1 MGRVNNESHRPSP
14 RSRNTGR
21 GSEERRRRAGT
32 SGPERGS
39 ARSSSRNASRSSTT
53 ARETSRASTRG
64 VTRDVTRGG
73 EGFVDG
79 AHGADPRDPR
89 QRAAARASGRPA
101 SQGRFGAFWSVWGPH
116 IRRFGPGIL
125 LNHGVTVAVA
135 LVIAVVLAIGTTFRA
150 VPAYIGSVWLLSN
163 LAPVTI
169 SGASLGVA
177 PLLPALLV
185 FIAHSRRIRTTC
197 GTTVTVRG
205 IRTVAVLGILVPAVF
220 TLIAWLMVWDASK
233 VFDVAP
239 PNIFLALLTTVL
251 LNGAVVI
258 AGLGPKI
265 WRALLLRRGMPT
277 WPVESVLLAD
287 RFFKVLLLVGAA
299 VAAIGLLVNH
309 AAVGRAYDIADGAGG
324 LLGLTLLSLVYFPN
338 LAVGATSV
346 IMGGEMHIGDGS
358 ASLFA
363 VTNANMP
370 PLPVLAVMPNDS
382 IPLGPVWLLI
392 PAVAA
397 VVTVYRWFAGRRFI
411 ESPLFTAMGAGLC
424 AAVAGLLIAWFAGGE
439 LGYYGSTGPLLWLTP
454 LLFLGWMVLPSLVVF
469 GWVAWSGRR
478 VTESAGDFA
487 DDYVDDEAAEDVE
500 ESAAEEDICAGSAD
514 DDSSDDEEEAAEEQD
529 TEEDAEEEAAP
540 DDAPETEASDEAEEP
555 GDEGD
560 GTAEEDPDDDP
571 DDVSDEADGTDDDK

>member
-32 SGPERGS
+32 SGPERGTV
-39 ARSSSRNASRSSTT
+39 RSFSRNASRSSTT
-53 ARETSRASTRG
+53 ARDTSRASTRG

-177 PLLPALLV
+177 PLLPALLIFV
-185 FIAHSRRIRTTC
+185 AHSRRIRTTC

-309 AAVGRAYDIADGAGG
+309 AAVGRAYDIAGGAGG
-324 LLGLTLLSLVYFPN
+324 VLGLTLLSLVYFPN

-500 ESAAEEDICAGSAD
+500 EAAAEEDISAGSAD

-540 DDAPETEASDEAEEP
+540 DDALETEASDEAEEP

>member
-1 MGRVNNESHRPSP
+1 M
-14 RSRNTGR
+14 
-21 GSEERRRRAGT
+21 
-32 SGPERGS
+32 
-39 ARSSSRNASRSSTT
+39 
-53 ARETSRASTRG
+53 
-64 VTRDVTRGG
+64 
-73 EGFVDG
+73 
-79 AHGADPRDPR
+79 
-89 QRAAARASGRPA
+89 
-101 SQGRFGAFWSVWGPH
+101 
-116 IRRFGPGIL
+116 
-125 LNHGVTVAVA
+125 
-135 LVIAVVLAIGTTFRA
+135 
-150 VPAYIGSVWLLSN
+150 
-163 LAPVTI
+163 
-169 SGASLGVA
+169 
-177 PLLPALLV
+177 
-185 FIAHSRRIRTTC
+185 
-197 GTTVTVRG
+197 
-205 IRTVAVLGILVPAVF
+205 
-220 TLIAWLMVWDASK
+220 
-233 VFDVAP
+233 
-239 PNIFLALLTTVL
+239 LTTVL

-309 AAVGRAYDIADGAGG
+309 AAVGRAYDIAGGAGG
-324 LLGLTLLSLVYFPN
+324 VLGLTLLSLVYFPN

-392 PAVAA
+392 PAVTA

-424 AAVAGLLIAWFAGGE
+424 AGVAGLLIAWFAGGE

-454 LLFLGWMVLPSLVVF
+454 LLFLGWMVLPALVVF

-487 DDYVDDEAAEDVE
+487 DDYVDDEAVEDVE
-500 ESAAEEDICAGSAD
+500 EEMEDAEDSEDAADDEDEAAEEEDT
-514 DDSSDDEEEAAEEQD
+514 EEAAEE
-529 TEEDAEEEAAP
+529 EPAS
-540 DDAPETEASDEAEEP
+540 DDAPETEASDDAEEP
-555 GDEGD
+555 GVEGD
-560 GTAEEDPDDDP
+560 GTAEEDSNED
-571 DDVSDEADGTDDDK
+571 SDEADGTEDDK

>member
-1 MGRVNNESHRPSP
+1 
-14 RSRNTGR
+14 
-21 GSEERRRRAGT
+21 
-32 SGPERGS
+32 
-39 ARSSSRNASRSSTT
+39 
-53 ARETSRASTRG
+53 
-64 VTRDVTRGG
+64 VTRGG
-73 EGFVDG
+73 EEFVDG

-150 VPAYIGSVWLLSN
+150 VPAYIGSAWLLSN

-169 SGASLGVA
+169 SGASLGGA
-177 PLLPALLV
+177 PLLPALLISV
-185 FIAHSRRIRTTC
+185 AHSRRIRTTC

-309 AAVGRAYDIADGAGG
+309 AAVGRAYDIAGGAGG
-324 LLGLTLLSLVYFPN
+324 VLGLTLLSLVFFPN

-363 VTNANMP
+363 MTNANMP

-500 ESAAEEDICAGSAD
+500 EAAAEEDISAGSAD

-540 DDAPETEASDEAEEP
+540 DDALETEASDEAEEP

-571 DDVSDEADGTDDDK
+571 DDVSDEADGTEDDK

>member
-1 MGRVNNESHRPSP
+1 MNNESHRPSP

-32 SGPERGS
+32 SGPERGTV
-39 ARSSSRNASRSSTT
+39 RSFSRNASRSSTT
-53 ARETSRASTRG
+53 ARDTSRASTRG

-177 PLLPALLV
+177 PLLPALLIFV
-185 FIAHSRRIRTTC
+185 AHSRRIRTTC

-309 AAVGRAYDIADGAGG
+309 AAVGRAYDIAGGAGG
-324 LLGLTLLSLVYFPN
+324 VLGLTLLSLVYFPN

-500 ESAAEEDICAGSAD
+500 EAAAEEDISAGSAD

-529 TEEDAEEEAAP
+529 TEEDAEEEP
-540 DDAPETEASDEAEEP
+540 TSDDALETEASDEAEKP

>member
-1 MGRVNNESHRPSP
+1 M
-14 RSRNTGR
+14 
-21 GSEERRRRAGT
+21 
-32 SGPERGS
+32 
-39 ARSSSRNASRSSTT
+39 
-53 ARETSRASTRG
+53 
-64 VTRDVTRGG
+64 TRGG

-79 AHGADPRDPR
+79 AHGADPREPR
-89 QRAAARASGRPA
+89 QRAAAPASGRPA

-177 PLLPALLV
+177 PLLPALLIFV
-185 FIAHSRRIRTTC
+185 AHSRRIRTTC

-205 IRTVAVLGILVPAVF
+205 IRTVAVLGVLVPAVF

-299 VAAIGLLVNH
+299 VAGIGLLVNH
-309 AAVGRAYDIADGAGG
+309 AAVGRAYDIAGGAGG
-324 LLGLTLLSLVYFPN
+324 VLGLTLLSLVYFPN

-392 PAVAA
+392 PAIAA
-397 VVTVYRWFAGRRFI
+397 VVTVYRWFAGRRYI

-424 AAVAGLLIAWFAGGE
+424 AGVTGLLIAWFAGGE

-454 LLFLGWMVLPSLVVF
+454 LLFLGWIVLPSLVVF

-478 VTESAGDFA
+478 VTESAGDVGYEDHEDAEGAEGAAGEETEEEDFEESDEESA
-487 DDYVDDEAAEDVE
+487 DDGDEDAAEEGTEEESVSDDETETEVSDEVEQPGAKEDDAEDAAEDEQE
-500 ESAAEEDICAGSAD
+500 ESP
-514 DDSSDDEEEAAEEQD
+514 DDESAED
-529 TEEDAEEEAAP
+529 
-540 DDAPETEASDEAEEP
+540 SDEE
-555 GDEGD
+555 
-560 GTAEEDPDDDP
+560 
-571 DDVSDEADGTDDDK
+571 SDEADGAEDDK

>member
-32 SGPERGS
+32 SGPERGTV
-39 ARSSSRNASRSSTT
+39 RSFSRNASRSSTT
-53 ARETSRASTRG
+53 ARDTSRASTRG

-150 VPAYIGSVWLLSN
+150 VPAYIGSAWLLSN

-177 PLLPALLV
+177 PLLPALLIFV
-185 FIAHSRRIRTTC
+185 AHSRRIRTTC

-309 AAVGRAYDIADGAGG
+309 AAVGRAYDIAGGAGG
-324 LLGLTLLSLVYFPN
+324 VLGLTLLSLVYFPN

-500 ESAAEEDICAGSAD
+500 EAAAEEDISAGSAD

-529 TEEDAEEEAAP
+529 TEEDAEEEP
-540 DDAPETEASDEAEEP
+540 TSDDALETEASDEAEKP

>member
-1 MGRVNNESHRPSP
+1 M
-14 RSRNTGR
+14 
-21 GSEERRRRAGT
+21 
-32 SGPERGS
+32 
-39 ARSSSRNASRSSTT
+39 
-53 ARETSRASTRG
+53 
-64 VTRDVTRGG
+64 
-73 EGFVDG
+73 
-79 AHGADPRDPR
+79 
-89 QRAAARASGRPA
+89 
-101 SQGRFGAFWSVWGPH
+101 
-116 IRRFGPGIL
+116 
-125 LNHGVTVAVA
+125 TVAVA

-177 PLLPALLV
+177 PLLPALLIFV
-185 FIAHSRRIRTTC
+185 AHSRRIRTTC

-309 AAVGRAYDIADGAGG
+309 AAVGRAYDIAGGAGG

-424 AAVAGLLIAWFAGGE
+424 AAVAGLLIARFAGGE

-487 DDYVDDEAAEDVE
+487 DDYVDDEAAEEVE
-500 ESAAEEDICAGSAD
+500 ESAAEEDISAGSAD

-529 TEEDAEEEAAP
+529 TEEDAEEEPAS
-540 DDAPETEASDEAEEP
+540 DDAPEAEASDEAEEP

-571 DDVSDEADGTDDDK
+571 DDVSDEADGTEDDK

>member
-177 PLLPALLV
+177 PLLPALLIFV
-185 FIAHSRRIRTTC
+185 AHSRRIRMTC

-309 AAVGRAYDIADGAGG
+309 AAVGRAYDIAGGAGG
-324 LLGLTLLSLVYFPN
+324 VLGLTLLSLVYFPN

-500 ESAAEEDICAGSAD
+500 EAAAEEDISAGSAD

-529 TEEDAEEEAAP
+529 TEEEPAP

>member
-1 MGRVNNESHRPSP
+1 MP
-14 RSRNTGR
+14 
-21 GSEERRRRAGT
+21 
-32 SGPERGS
+32 
-39 ARSSSRNASRSSTT
+39 
-53 ARETSRASTRG
+53 
-64 VTRDVTRGG
+64 
-73 EGFVDG
+73 
-79 AHGADPRDPR
+79 
-89 QRAAARASGRPA
+89 ASGRPA
-101 SQGRFGAFWSVWGPH
+101 SQGRFGAFWSVWGLH

-177 PLLPALLV
+177 PLLPALLIFV
-185 FIAHSRRIRTTC
+185 AHSRRIRTTC

-205 IRTVAVLGILVPAVF
+205 IRTVAVLGVLVPAVF

-299 VAAIGLLVNH
+299 VAGIGLLVNH
-309 AAVGRAYDIADGAGG
+309 AAVGRAYDIAGGAGG
-324 LLGLTLLSLVYFPN
+324 VLGLTLLSLVYFPN

-370 PLPVLAVMPNDS
+370 PLPVLVVMPNDS

-392 PAVAA
+392 PAIAA
-397 VVTVYRWFAGRRFI
+397 VVTVYRWFAGRRYI

-424 AAVAGLLIAWFAGGE
+424 AGVAGLLIAWFAGGE

-454 LLFLGWMVLPSLVVF
+454 LLFLGWIVLPSLVVF

-478 VTESAGDFA
+478 VTESAGDVGY
-487 DDYVDDEAAEDVE
+487 DDYESAEDAGGTADAGDAGDAEGVAEEETEEEDSEESDEESSDDGDEDAAGEGTEEESVSDDETETEVSDEVEQPGEKEDDEEDAAAEDEPE
-500 ESAAEEDICAGSAD
+500 ESP
-514 DDSSDDEEEAAEEQD
+514 DDESAEDSAGE
-529 TEEDAEEEAAP
+529 
-540 DDAPETEASDEAEEP
+540 
-555 GDEGD
+555 
-560 GTAEEDPDDDP
+560 
-571 DDVSDEADGTDDDK
+571 SDEADGAEDDR

>member
-32 SGPERGS
+32 SGPERGTV
-39 ARSSSRNASRSSTT
+39 RSSSRNASRSSTT
-53 ARETSRASTRG
+53 ARDTSRASTRG

-73 EGFVDG
+73 EEFVDG

-177 PLLPALLV
+177 PLLPALLIFV
-185 FIAHSRRIRTTC
+185 AHSRRIRTTC

-309 AAVGRAYDIADGAGG
+309 AAVGRAYDIAGGAGG
-324 LLGLTLLSLVYFPN
+324 VLGLTLLSLVYFPN

-500 ESAAEEDICAGSAD
+500 EAAAEEDISAGSAD

-540 DDAPETEASDEAEEP
+540 DDALETEASDEAEEP

-571 DDVSDEADGTDDDK
+571 DDVSDEADGTEDDK